1 MKIQKAYIVVGLI
14 IAFGLFFELVAHAD
28 EFNEETRITFSQPI
42 QIPGQVLPAGTY
54 IFQQADSNSDLNL
67 IQIFNSDRTVL
78 YATLQTIPAERMDLT
93 GETTITLAEP
103 EAGKP
108 DVLVKWFYPGRLTGH
123 EFVYSKQQ
131 EQEIAHARQETFVGN
146 QLMPSAE
153 AAGE

>member
-1 MKIQKAYIVVGLI
+1 MKIHKVYIVVGLI

-28 EFNEETRITFSQPI
+28 ETNEETRITFSQTV

-54 IFQQADSNSDLNL
+54 IFQQADPNSDLNL

-78 YATLQTIPAERMDLT
+78 YATLQTVPVERMDVT
-93 GETTITLAEP
+93 GETTITMAEP

-131 EQEIAHARQETFVGN
+131 EQEIAQARQQTFVGS